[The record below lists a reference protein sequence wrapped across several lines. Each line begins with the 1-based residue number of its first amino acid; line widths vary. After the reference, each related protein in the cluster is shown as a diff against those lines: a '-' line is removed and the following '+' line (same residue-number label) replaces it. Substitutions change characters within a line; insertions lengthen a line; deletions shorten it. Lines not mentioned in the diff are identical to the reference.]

1 MGDAA
6 ELARMLG
13 ARMASLAP
21 ELLPTGRREGAEW
34 VAGDL
39 AGTPGRS
46 LSCRLTGPR
55 AGVWKDFASGEG
67 GDALALVAAVHYRGD
82 MGQAMRWARAWLGL
96 GNDAPRTTQAER
108 READEHRTA
117 EAAREAEA
125 RRRAAVAL
133 FLDARE
139 RIAGTPAG
147 DYLRGRGIDLA
158 ELGRQPRCLRFHP
171 AAWCAEAGAKLPALL
186 AAINDADGQHV
197 ATHRTWLTRAASG
210 TWCKAPLR
218 DPKKS
223 LGSYAGGCIRLWR
236 GATGRNLRDAQPGEA
251 VAIAEGIET
260 ALSVAVACPEL
271 RVLAAVSLANMARVQ
286 LPAAI
291 GTVILCADNDGDN
304 AAAAELV
311 TRAAE
316 RFAREGRAVRIARA
330 PVGKDF
336 NDTLRATGAQM
347 GSDAAP

>member
-1 MGDAA
+1 MADAA

-13 ARMASLAP
+13 GHMATLAP
-21 ELLPTGRREGAEW
+21 ELLPGGRREGAEW

-39 AGTPGRS
+39 TGGPGRS
-46 LSCRLTGPR
+46 LSVRLTGGK
-55 AGVWKDFASGEG
+55 AGVWADFASGEA
-67 GDALALVAAVHYRGD
+67 GDALALVAAVHFRGD
-82 MGQAMRWARAWLGL
+82 IGLAMRWARAWLGL
-96 GNDAPRTTQAER
+96 SQDAPRTTPAER
-108 READEHRTA
+108 RAADERREA
-117 EAAREAEA
+117 EAAREAEG

-133 FLDARE
+133 FLEARE

-147 DYLRGRGIDLA
+147 DYLAGRGIDLA
-158 ELGRQPRCLRFHP
+158 ALGRQPRCLRFHP

-186 AAINDADGQHV
+186 AAINDGDGQHV
-197 ATHRTWLTRAASG
+197 ATHRTWLARDASG

-236 GATGRNLRDAQPGEA
+236 GSTGRNLRDAQPGEA

-271 RVLAAVSLANMARVQ
+271 RVLAAVSLANMGRLI
-286 LPAAI
+286 LPAPIA
-291 GTVILCADNDGDN
+291 TVTLCADDDGDN
-304 AAAAELV
+304 LAAAELV

-316 RFAREGRAVRIARA
+316 RFAREGRAVRIAR
-330 PVGKDF
+330 PPQGDGDF
-336 NDTLRATGAQM
+336 NDTLRN
-347 GSDAAP
+347 AAP

>member
-1 MGDAA
+1 MADAA

-13 ARMASLAP
+13 ARMATLAP
-21 ELLPTGRREGAEW
+21 ELLPGGRREGAEW

-39 AGTPGRS
+39 TGGPGRS
-46 LSCRLTGPR
+46 LSVRITGAK
-55 AGVWKDFASGEG
+55 AGVWQDFATGEG

-96 GNDAPRTTQAER
+96 GHDMPRTTPAER
-108 READEHRTA
+108 RAADERREA
-117 EAAREAEA
+117 EAAREAEG

-133 FLDARE
+133 FLEARE

-147 DYLRGRGIDLA
+147 EYLAARGIDLA
-158 ELGRQPRCLRFHP
+158 GLGRQPRCLRFHP
-171 AAWCAEAGAKLPALL
+171 AAWCAEAGQKLPALL
-186 AAINDADGQHV
+186 AAINSDSGEHV
-197 ATHRTWLTRAASG
+197 ATHRTWLARGPSG
-210 TWCKAPLR
+210 SWGKAPLR
-218 DPKKS
+218 DAKKS

-236 GATGRNLRDAQPGEA
+236 GSTGRSLRDAQPGEA

-271 RVLAAVSLANMARVQ
+271 RVLAAVSLANMARLI

-291 GTVILCADNDGDN
+291 GTVILCADDDGEN
-304 AAAAELV
+304 LAAAELV

-316 RFAREGRAVRIARA
+316 RFAREGRGVRIAR
-330 PVGKDF
+330 PPQGHKDMNDVLTGKK
-336 NDTLRATGAQM
+336 
-347 GSDAAP
+347 AAS